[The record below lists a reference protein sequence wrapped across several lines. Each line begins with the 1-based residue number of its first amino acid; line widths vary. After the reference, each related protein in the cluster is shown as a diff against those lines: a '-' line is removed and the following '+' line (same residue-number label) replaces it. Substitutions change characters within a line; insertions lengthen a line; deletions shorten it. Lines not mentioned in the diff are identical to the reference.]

1 MHLPIKFTLP
11 NTNDKTDKYEVC
23 CHNSVS
29 SSTTIATCYLF
40 YYNMTFTE
48 KKGKQNFWDIL
59 FFFQ

>member
-29 SSTTIATCYLF
+29 SSATIATCYLF

-48 KKGKQNFWDIL
+48 KRQTKL
-59 FFFQ
+59 F